1 MSYSN
6 TVKYWQQQNIQ
17 SSADI
22 EAVLNGQI
30 INFAYHSGKIENP
43 NTTYDDTREI
53 FENDSV
59 SSYTGDLRTLF
70 EIRNSKDAIEFI
82 LSSFDK
88 KTPLSED
95 FIKKIQYELT
105 KNTYDRRRWERGER
119 PGTYKRHD
127 YIVGKEEVGASA
139 EDTPI
144 EMAELIDDINNTNIS
159 PENVLKAAAYLH
171 CKMENIH
178 AFSDGN
184 GRTGRLLINYFL
196 MSHNHPPMII
206 FEEDK
211 KRYYEA
217 LRAWDTEQSIDEML
231 CFMED
236 EVSKTWQK
244 QIGLSHIKHL

>member
-1 MSYSN
+1 MSYLDA
-6 TVKYWQQQNIQ
+6 VAYWEKQKILN
-17 SSADI
+17 SADI

-43 NTTYDDTREI
+43 NITYDDTREI
-53 FENDSV
+53 FENDAV

-82 LSSFDK
+82 LNYFDN

-95 FIKKIQYELT
+95 FIKKLQYELT
-105 KNTYDRRRWERGER
+105 KNTYDRRRWDRGER
-119 PGTYKRHD
+119 PGTYKQHD

-139 EDTPI
+139 EDTPT
-144 EMAELIDDINNTNIS
+144 EMAELIDDINNTAIS
-159 PENVLKAAAYLH
+159 PKNVLKAAAYLH

-184 GRTGRLLINYFL
+184 GHTGRLLLNYFL
-196 MSHNHPPMII
+196 ISHGHPPMII

-211 KRYYEA
+211 KKYYEA
-217 LRAWDTEQSIDEML
+217 LRAWDIEQSIDEMV
-231 CFMED
+231 CFMEE
-236 EVSKTWQK
+236 EVSKTWHK
-244 QIGLSHIKHL
+244 QTTRGLV

>member
-82 LSSFDK
+82 LNSFDK

-105 KNTYDRRRWERGER
+105 KNTYDRCRWERGER

-144 EMAELIDDINNTNIS
+144 EMAELIDDINNTDIS
-159 PENVLKAAAYLH
+159 PKNILKAAA
-171 CKMENIH
+171 
-178 AFSDGN
+178 
-184 GRTGRLLINYFL
+184 
-196 MSHNHPPMII
+196 
-206 FEEDK
+206 
-211 KRYYEA
+211 
-217 LRAWDTEQSIDEML
+217 
-231 CFMED
+231 
-236 EVSKTWQK
+236 
-244 QIGLSHIKHL
+244 

>member
-144 EMAELIDDINNTNIS
+144 EMAELIDDINNTDIS
-159 PENVLKAAAYLH
+159 PKNILKAAAYLH

-217 LRAWDTEQSIDEML
+217 LRAWDTKQSITEMV
-231 CFMED
+231 CFMEE
-236 EVSKTWQK
+236 EVLKTWHK
-244 QIGLSHIKHL
+244 QVQLSHIKQL